1 MKLNK
6 EKFLKTEFGSELL
19 TTIKALD
26 FYLCEKRKLSINEE
40 TITLDNNIRVLFAEW
55 RIYQLAL
62 KQFYC
67 IDYHFS
73 RTDSYYGICTDNE
86 DWLFKEERDY
96 EA

>member
-55 RIYQLAL
+55 RIYLLYNGKAL
-62 KQFYC
+62 LPQ
-67 IDYHFS
+67 
-73 RTDSYYGICTDNE
+73 
-86 DWLFKEERDY
+86 
-96 EA
+96 